1 LLFLAAAGE
10 DLQET
15 ILHLIVL
22 GVEDFLQDLIA
33 QETPVDSEELN
44 LLEELVA
51 LLLEQE
57 RLEVLGDIF
66 LEEVVEDPHQA
77 DMVEVLPV
85 AAEEEDIMVV
95 VEGEEVVTSFTLPL
109 EAEADLVTII
119 LLGFLFLH
127 LHIQMLQELVLVQ
140 ILLIQIMVDQHHNM
154 HSQEELFLL

>member
-1 LLFLAAAGE
+1 LLFLAAAAE

-85 AAEEEDIMVV
+85 VAEEEDIMVV